1 MSDQTPPPSQDPYA
15 APSAAP
21 YSEQPQ
27 PYASAPGAPGAPAAK
42 SPILSILSLVG
53 GILGIIVGFFGW
65 GLLFSIAGVV
75 LGHLGRRREPNGRG
89 MALAGL
95 ITGYVGI
102 AVNVIVIGLAILFTV
117 LALSSADYSSY

>member
-1 MSDQTPPPSQDPYA
+1 MSDQTPPPRDPYA
-15 APSAAP
+15 VPSSTP
-21 YSEQPQ
+21 YAEQPQ
-27 PYASAPGAPGAPAAK
+27 PYSAGSYASDQAK

-53 GILGIIVGFFGW
+53 GVLGLLVGFFGV

-75 LGHLGRRREPNGRG
+75 LGHLGRRREPNGKG

-102 AVNVIVIGLAILFTV
+102 AVNVIVIGLFIGAIAV
-117 LALSSADYSSY
+117 LGNLDYSTY